1 MFRKPFAVLPLA
13 ALGALALT
21 GPAAAQ
27 DAGEVTVSASVAR
40 TKLVDKGDVFVNGTQ
55 DPAAAY
61 STREAYHSIVG
72 VSWFPIDHV
81 ALDATLS
88 TPATTNNI
96 PAGSL
101 AGTPNLGD
109 DEFVLGTIGA
119 SVHPFRGAIRPYAG
133 GGWAFQFTSQERDG
147 LAVGLDIENTSGP
160 YVNAGVKV
168 GVTPRLD
175 VFADVRK
182 AWYTTGASG
191 QLPLDAT
198 YTVFADVTA
207 DAQLDPLTIQLGLST
222 RFGAADDD
230 SAGEITDRVAGDVL
244 VKLGVTNLTL
254 ADEIDL
260 TVGGGPFPGAGLS
273 TFEHQTVSVQFAY
286 FFTDTIAFN
295 ATLGFPPT
303 ISIYGAGSI
312 GALPML
318 GKATYGPTAFTLQ
331 WHPVKSGRVRPYVGV
346 GGSYMIVFDTQ
357 DGAFAD
363 LEVGNDLGFAFEAG
377 VDFPLNARSS
387 LFLDAKK
394 ALLRPVATG
403 SFQGA
408 PVVGHTRLDPWAL
421 SAGLTFKL

>member
-1 MFRKPFAVLPLA
+1 MNAKSFSALPLA
-13 ALGALALT
+13 ALALAT
-21 GPAAAQ
+21 AAPAAAQ
-27 DAGEVTVSASVAR
+27 QAGEVTVQASVAR
-40 TKLVDKGDVFVNGTQ
+40 TKLVDKGDIFVNGTQ
-55 DPAAAY
+55 DPSAAY
-61 STREAYHSIVG
+61 ATREAYHSIVG

-81 ALDATLS
+81 ALDASIS

-119 SVHPFRGAIRPYAG
+119 SFHPLSGRVRPYVG

-147 LAVGLDIENTSGP
+147 LAVGLNIENTSGP
-160 YVNAGVKV
+160 YVNGGLKV
-168 GVTPRLD
+168 GITDRLD

-207 DAQLDPLTIQLGLST
+207 DAQLDPLTIQLGLGT
-222 RFGAADDD
+222 RFGAAGD
-230 SAGEITDRVAGDVL
+230 SGSEIAPRAAGDFR
-244 VKLGVTNLTL
+244 VKLGVTNLSL
-254 ADEIDL
+254 ADKIDL
-260 TVGGGPFPGAGLS
+260 MVGGAPFPGAGLS
-273 TFEHQTVSVQFAY
+273 TFEHQTVSAQFAY

-312 GALPML
+312 GALPRL
-318 GKATYGPTAFTLQ
+318 GKATYGPTAFTVQ
-331 WHPVKSGRVRPYVGV
+331 WHPVSTGRVRPYVGV
-346 GGSYMIVFDTQ
+346 GASYMIVFDTQ

-363 LEVGNDLGFAFEAG
+363 LKVENDLGFAFEAG
-377 VDFPLNARSS
+377 VDFPLDARSS

-394 ALLRPVATG
+394 ALLRPRATG

-408 PVVGHTRLDPWAL
+408 PVVGETRLDPWAFT
-421 SAGLTFKL
+421 AGVSFKL

>member
-1 MFRKPFAVLPLA
+1 MFAKSFSALPLA
-13 ALGALALT
+13 ALAIL
-21 GPAAAQ
+21 AAAPASAQ
-27 DAGEVTVSASVAR
+27 QAGEVNVHASVAR
-40 TKLVDKGDVFVNGTQ
+40 TKLVDKGDIFTNGVQ
-55 DPAAAY
+55 DPAADY
-61 STREAYHSIVG
+61 ETREAWHSIVG

-81 ALDATLS
+81 ALDATIS

-119 SVHPFRGAIRPYAG
+119 SFHPLSGRVRPYAG
-133 GGWAFQFTSQERDG
+133 GGWAFQFTTQERDA
-147 LAVGLDIENTSGP
+147 LAVGLNIENTSGP
-160 YVNAGVKV
+160 YVNGGVKV
-168 GVTPRLD
+168 GVSDRLD

-191 QLPLDAT
+191 RLPLDAT

-222 RFGAADDD
+222 RFGAAGDGGG
-230 SAGEITDRVAGDVL
+230 AVRDREAGDFVI
-244 VKLGVTNLTL
+244 KLGITNLTL

-260 TVGGGPFPGAGLS
+260 MVGGAPFPGAGLS
-273 TFEHQTVSVQFAY
+273 TFEHQTVSAQFGY

-303 ISIYGAGSI
+303 ISIYGAGTI

-363 LEVGNDLGFAFEAG
+363 LEVENDLGFAFEAG
-377 VDFPLNARSS
+377 VDFPLDDRFS

-394 ALLRPVATG
+394 ALLRPTATG
-403 SFQGA
+403 SFMGA
-408 PVVGHTRLDPWAL
+408 PVVGETRLDPWAL
-421 SAGLTFKL
+421 TAGVSVKL